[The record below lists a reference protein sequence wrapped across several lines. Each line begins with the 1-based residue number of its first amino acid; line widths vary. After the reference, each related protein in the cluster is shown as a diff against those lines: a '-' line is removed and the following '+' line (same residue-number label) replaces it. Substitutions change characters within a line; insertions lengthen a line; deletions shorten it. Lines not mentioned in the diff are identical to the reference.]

1 MNRKFFLIVII
12 LIVLCLAAG
21 YHAALV
27 QDRAERLIAD
37 AYYGQLEDVK
47 EDVEQGAP
55 LDFTLYFS
63 DPQRDYSG
71 VEFNALHAA
80 ASGGNEDIIN
90 FLLEQG
96 MNIDAQTPEGWTPL
110 FIAAR
115 DGRAEAAKLL
125 VFRGAQIDVP
135 TSRGAT
141 ALLMAAT
148 QPYPS
153 EEERLNL
160 ITYLL
165 KRGAN
170 PNRAADTGFTP
181 LYYAAAAQ
189 REKVVSLLLEYGAQL
204 NPAAQQQLDTHL
216 KNSPAAQKIAALLKR
231 KAARKVS
238 K

>member
-12 LIVLCLAAG
+12 LTVLFLAAG
-21 YHAALV
+21 YRAALV

-55 LDFTLYFS
+55 LDFVLYFN

-96 MNIDAQTPEGWTPL
+96 MDIDAQTPDGWTPL
-110 FIAAR
+110 FIATR

-125 VFRGAQIDVP
+125 VFRGARIDVP

-141 ALLMAAT
+141 ALLMAVT
-148 QPYPS
+148 QPYPT
-153 EEERLNL
+153 EEERLDL
-160 ITYLL
+160 VTYLL

-170 PNRAADTGFTP
+170 PNLAAATGFTP

-189 REKVVSLLLEYGAQL
+189 KEKVVSLLLEYGAYL
-204 NPAAQQQLDTHL
+204 DPAAQQQLNKRL
-216 KNSPAAQKIAALLKR
+216 KNSPQAQKIAALLKR
-231 KAARKVS
+231 KAARTPS